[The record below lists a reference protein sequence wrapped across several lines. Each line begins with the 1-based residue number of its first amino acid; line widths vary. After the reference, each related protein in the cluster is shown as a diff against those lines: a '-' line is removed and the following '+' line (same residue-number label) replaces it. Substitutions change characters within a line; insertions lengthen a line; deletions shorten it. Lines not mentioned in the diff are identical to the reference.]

1 MQITDAVPHFTYEK
15 VEVRGGVAIH
25 QDRPPPDLRNLSVLV
40 LRGRY
45 ASDCGKKT
53 DRALQYTIIKR
64 LAPMS
69 ESYPLENN
77 PGFGGQGGVDGDPP
91 LTSEFQV
98 VGLGRIGSGHMGA
111 WDRS

>member
-1 MQITDAVPHFTYEK
+1 MPAI
-15 VEVRGGVAIH
+15 VA
-25 QDRPPPDLRNLSVLV
+25 R
-40 LRGRY
+40 
-45 ASDCGKKT
+45 KT

-77 PGFGGQGGVDGDPP
+77 PGFGGQGGGRRRPPP